1 MKRSE
6 LETDASFILA
16 SMNGRDYEIPTNKM
30 IMSIIFG
37 RLKYVYFLQIIFVVL
52 SFVIYKE
59 PGDLD
64 YQFKKIIYLSLLS
77 CVTMAF
83 FSLVFIAATYSNVCM
98 FLTLGDDVRRDSI
111 LLKIVKN
118 KILFYTRLLLIVNSL
133 VGCVLL
139 WAGEPFVAGLGF
151 SWFTT
156 FIVSMLFL
164 QGSLSRYMTPA
175 VVSSLSKVKELLSA
189 SPK

>member
-98 FLTLGDDVRRDSI
+98 FLTLGDDVRRNSI

-151 SWFTT
+151 SWFAT

>member
-16 SMNGRDYEIPTNKM
+16 SMNGRDYEIPTNKK

-59 PGDLD
+59 PADLD

-151 SWFTT
+151 SWFAT

>member
-6 LETDASFILA
+6 LEADASFILA

-37 RLKYVYFLQIIFVVL
+37 RLKYVYFLQLIFVVL

-111 LLKIVKN
+111 LLKLVKN

-151 SWFTT
+151 SWFAT

>member
-77 CVTMAF
+77 CATMAF

-151 SWFTT
+151 SWFAT

>member
-1 MKRSE
+1 
-6 LETDASFILA
+6 
-16 SMNGRDYEIPTNKM
+16 
-30 IMSIIFG
+30 
-37 RLKYVYFLQIIFVVL
+37 
-52 SFVIYKE
+52 YKE

-151 SWFTT
+151 SWFAT

>member
-1 MKRSE
+1 
-6 LETDASFILA
+6 
-16 SMNGRDYEIPTNKM
+16 
-30 IMSIIFG
+30 
-37 RLKYVYFLQIIFVVL
+37 
-52 SFVIYKE
+52 
-59 PGDLD
+59 
-64 YQFKKIIYLSLLS
+64 
-77 CVTMAF
+77 
-83 FSLVFIAATYSNVCM
+83 
-98 FLTLGDDVRRDSI
+98 RRDSI

-151 SWFTT
+151 SWFAT

>member
-52 SFVIYKE
+52 SFLIYKE

-151 SWFTT
+151 SWFAT

>member
-151 SWFTT
+151 SWFAT

>member
-6 LETDASFILA
+6 LEKDASFILA
-16 SMNGRDYEIPTNKM
+16 SMSERDYEIPTNKKIMGM
-30 IMSIIFG
+30 IFD
-37 RLKYVYFLQIIFVVL
+37 RLKYAYLLQVVFVIL
-52 SFVIYKE
+52 AFVIYKE

-77 CVTMAF
+77 CATMAF
-83 FSLVFIAATYSNVCM
+83 FSLAFIGATYSNVCI
-98 FLTLGDDVRRDSI
+98 FLTLGDDVRRESI
-111 LLKIVKN
+111 LLKILKN
-118 KILFYTRLLLIVNSL
+118 KIEFYTRLLFIVNSL
-133 VGCVLL
+133 IGCILL
-139 WAGEPFVAGLGF
+139 WTGEPFVAGLGV
-151 SWFTT
+151 SWFAT
-156 FIVSMLFL
+156 FIISMLFL

>member
-6 LETDASFILA
+6 LDKDADFILT
-16 SMNGRDYEIPTNKM
+16 SMKERDYEIPTNKK
-30 IMSIIFG
+30 IMGVIFG
-37 RLKYVYFLQIIFVVL
+37 WLKYVYFLQAIFVIL
-52 SFVIYKE
+52 AFAIYME
-59 PGDLD
+59 SGVLD
-64 YQFKKIIYLSLLS
+64 YQFKKLIYLSLLS
-77 CVTMAF
+77 CVSMAF
-83 FSLVFIAATYSNVCM
+83 FSLAFIGATYSSVSI
-98 FLTLGDDVRRDSI
+98 FLTLGDDVKRDSI
-111 LLKIVKN
+111 ILKIIKS
-118 KILFYTRLLLIVNSL
+118 KIEFYKRLLFIVNSL

-156 FIVSMLFL
+156 FILSALFL

-189 SPK
+189 STK

>member
-1 MKRSE
+1 
-6 LETDASFILA
+6 
-16 SMNGRDYEIPTNKM
+16 
-30 IMSIIFG
+30 
-37 RLKYVYFLQIIFVVL
+37 
-52 SFVIYKE
+52 
-59 PGDLD
+59 
-64 YQFKKIIYLSLLS
+64 
-77 CVTMAF
+77 
-83 FSLVFIAATYSNVCM
+83 
-98 FLTLGDDVRRDSI
+98 TLGDDVRRDSI

-151 SWFTT
+151 SWFAT

>member
-151 SWFTT
+151 SWFAT

-175 VVSSLSKVKELLSA
+175 VVSSLLKVKELLSA

>member
-151 SWFTT
+151 SWFAT

-175 VVSSLSKVKELLSA
+175 VVSSLSKVKELLTA